1 MTTKGI
7 VEFTIILALVYSL
20 LWLVCIAGVSVF
32 VRWRIRTKCDHDYK
46 IIGYED
52 KYTILGKPRI
62 KVVLKCRKCGKIK

>member
-1 MTTKGI
+1 MLILVGVIYGSI
-7 VEFTIILALVYSL
+7 VYWPMIIDTAM
-20 LWLVCIAGVSVF
+20 
-32 VRWRIRTKCDHDYK
+32 RWRKQRKCDHDYK